1 MVISCLGQTVFA
13 FDTFIAVGSS
23 CFWKSIS
30 WRSSVMTSQ
39 PIRRFFKFEAVS
51 TRKFFNLRG
60 EFFWLSSHNH
70 FNFVGEKQ
78 TPRTVLS
85 SVCIWKL
92 KQHTFSNEI
101 YCRNPFTLLQA
112 VIQLLK
118 PVNSPSTSAHSTLTQ
133 ESNSNNREILDYSAP
148 TMLHHQFRGL
158 RSADHCLTQQPN
170 AVFLPLYKLMMYQY
184 NGFRWF
190 K

>member
-13 FDTFIAVGSS
+13 FDMFITVGSS

-30 WRSSVMTSQ
+30 WRSSMMTSQ
-39 PIRRFFKFEAVS
+39 PISRFFKFEAVS

-60 EFFWLSSHNH
+60 ESFWLSSQNH
-70 FNFVGEKQ
+70 FNFGGEKQ

-101 YCRNPFTLLQA
+101 YCRNPFALLQA
-112 VIQLLK
+112 VIQQLK
-118 PVNSPSTSAHSTLTQ
+118 PVNSQSTSTHSTLTQ
-133 ESNSNNREILDYSAP
+133 EKYWATVPPQCFTISLEVWGVPIIVWHSNPMLFSFHYTNWWCTQYS
-148 TMLHHQFRGL
+148 
-158 RSADHCLTQQPN
+158 
-170 AVFLPLYKLMMYQY
+170 
-184 NGFRWF
+184 GFRWF